1 MIYTYEQH
9 KNLIRRPWKIDHN
22 NEQQR
27 NNIRRPWQC
36 ATNKRM
42 MGILFNNIAK
52 GHKKT
57 TMVLKIGVTPIW
69 KVTMMHFCTTHAS
82 QYAHAQQDNT
92 KGKRIHHI
100 HAQQNHHTKE
110 YQDSKLKPIWQCT
123 TKKCDNKI
131 SHLHSRGTW
140 WIDNL

>member
-1 MIYTYEQH
+1 
-9 KNLIRRPWKIDHN
+9 
-22 NEQQR
+22 
-27 NNIRRPWQC
+27 
-36 ATNKRM
+36 M
-42 MGILFNNIAK
+42 MGIPLIYIAK

-57 TMVLKIGVTPIW
+57 TMVLKIGIAPIRKVTMMHLWSPTW

-92 KGKRIHHI
+92 KDKRDHNI
-100 HAQQNHHTKE
+100 HAQQNHHTKK
-110 YQDSKLKPIWQCT
+110 YQYSKLKPIWQCT

-140 WIDNL
+140 WEDNL